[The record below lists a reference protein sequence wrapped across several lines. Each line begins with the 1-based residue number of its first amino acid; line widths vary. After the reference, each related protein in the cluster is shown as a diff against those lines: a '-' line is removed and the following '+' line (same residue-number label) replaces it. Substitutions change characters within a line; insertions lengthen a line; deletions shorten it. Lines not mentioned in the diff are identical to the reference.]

1 MIGNFAPL
9 RMNDELK
16 IILWPDPRL
25 KKNSRP
31 IATFD
36 QNLSALAA
44 RMFDLMR
51 ANKGVGLA
59 APQVGLNIRLF
70 VMNATGEPGQDRV
83 YINPELSDADGE
95 EEGEEGCLSLPEIRI
110 QVLRTRTLRMNA
122 LDLEGKPFEEL
133 QSGFPAR
140 VWQHEV
146 DHLNGTLLVDRMSPV
161 TRMANRRLLKDLEE
175 RYELEHPAPPVT
187 ASTRRPRK

>member
-1 MIGNFAPL
+1 
-9 RMNDELK
+9 MNPELK

-25 KKNSRP
+25 KKVSRP
-31 IATFD
+31 IETFD
-36 QNLSALAA
+36 QNLSTLAA
-44 RMFDLMR
+44 RMFELMR
-51 ANKGVGLA
+51 ENKGVGLA

-110 QVLRTRTLRMNA
+110 QVLRSRTLRMRA
-122 LDLEGKPFEEL
+122 RDLEGKAFEEL

-146 DHLNGTLLVDRMSPV
+146 DHLNGTMLVDRMSPV

-175 RYELEHPAPPVT
+175 RYELEHPVT
-187 ASTRRPRK
+187 ALTKRPRK